1 MGIKFE
7 VKVQRGI
14 FLDANMFDPPIAC
27 ILEEIEMV
35 SILKMCKIRNK
46 GLYKKL
52 TEELWKK
59 IDNRVVQEI

>member
-7 VKVQRGI
+7 LKVQRGI

-27 ILEEIEMV
+27 ILEETDMV

-46 GLYKKL
+46 NLFKKMND
-52 TEELWKK
+52 ELWKK